1 MPHAIAMELT
11 VPVRVTTAN
20 IAEMRKRVLR
30 GSCDVHGASTV
41 VGKDGVVTN
50 LGFCEDLRA
59 IRLQPGWIVER
70 YLTGARLLAPLRP
83 PPPPAPARPLALPM
97 HSTHRT
103 PFCSPPHDRS
113 RRQQTVT
120 GSSSTDSQV
129 CTSSA

>member
-83 PPPPAPARPLALPM
+83 PPPPPPPRHVRSLSQCTPHIAPRFAHHHTTALVGN
-97 HSTHRT
+97 
-103 PFCSPPHDRS
+103 
-113 RRQQTVT
+113 RR
-120 GSSSTDSQV
+120 
-129 CTSSA
+129 